1 MYLPFKSIEKS
12 PTVHH
17 MAELPWVKSFVHLT
31 AVALTYGVFRINQ
44 DVNLEYLIDEIS
56 DKDAAEESIENN
68 QNMNPR
74 TGKH

>member
-1 MYLPFKSIEKS
+1 
-12 PTVHH
+12 

-68 QNMNPR
+68 
-74 TGKH
+74 